1 MAKSSADDLELRRA
15 CDTAM
20 EGTKQKVIL
29 SIRVAKSRGIWGKSG
44 KIGKGQMAKP
54 RVLAVST
61 TTRSYPTP
69 KPTITKPAAP
79 STTSATTTSS
89 SYPFPNLSPSIA
101 NYHKTSTTCHIST
114 ATPAHPT
121 PFAETST
128 AAPTR
133 SRPTNLRQN
142 AKKNVPYNATSFHA
156 STSDPVSEPLSFA
169 VANDDPK
176 WRQAMAEE
184 YLALLKNRTWSLV
197 LKVPGVNVVE
207 CKWLYKLKR
216 DVAGAISRYKARLG
230 LILCRGLLVN
240 RKLYLGHLP
249 RLNTRLLQMQWLKS
263 RGFGLSYVNCM
274 FPLTPRQL
282 CAKEK
287 SQQTGAFLNVLKYS
301 NGGVLEGFDN
311 LRSQSVAPPQW
322 TMRNIDD
329 RNRLLLCILN
339 MSKDILGHLPKVVGI
354 DVVEMALWAKENTPV
369 VSKKRNIQDGP
380 VPAADVIAESDMKV
394 MVEKELVSQ
403 AEEEDMEALL
413 GVYVMGIGEAEAFSE
428 RLKRELHALEA
439 ANVHA
444 ILESEPLVEEVLQG
458 LEAATIAVDD
468 MDEWLGIFN
477 IKLRHMR
484 EDIESIET
492 RNNQLEMQS
501 VNNNALIEELDKLLE
516 KLRIPS
522 EYAACLTGGSFDE
535 ARMLQN
541 IEACEWLTGALRG
554 LEPPNLDPSFANIRA
569 VREKRAELDKLKTT
583 FVRRASEFLRNYFAS
598 LVDFMI
604 GDKTY
609 FSQRGQ
615 LKRPDHADLRF
626 KCRTY
631 ARLLQHL
638 KSLDKNCL
646 GPLRKAYCSSLNLL
660 LRREAREFANELR
673 ASTKA
678 SRNPTVWLEGSSG
691 SNQNVNNADTSTVS
705 DAYAKML
712 TIFIP
717 LLVDESSF
725 FSHFMCFGVSALA
738 PPGSPTNGDKSNDDD
753 LGIMDIDDNETN
765 TKNISELGALNE
777 SLRDLLDGIQED
789 FYAVVDWAYKIDPL
803 RCISM
808 HGITERYISGQK
820 ADAAGYVRLLLDALE
835 ERITAQ
841 FTRFVDEACHQI
853 ERNERNVRQMGV
865 LSYIPRFAT
874 LATRMEQYIQ
884 GQSRDLVDQAYIK
897 FIGVMFATL
906 DKIAQTDPK
915 YADIILLENY
925 AAFQNSLYDLA
936 NVVPTLAKF
945 YHQASESYEQACTR
959 HISVIIY
966 YQFERLFQFA
976 RRIEDLMYTITPE
989 EIPFQ
994 LGLSKMDLRKVVKSS
1009 LSGVDKHIGAMYKKL
1024 QKNLTSEEL
1033 LPSLWDKCKKEF
1045 LDKYDSFAQ
1054 LVAKIYPSE
1063 TIPSI
1068 TEMRDILASM

>member
-15 CDTAM
+15 CETAM
-20 EGTKQKVIL
+20 EGTKQKVVL

-54 RVLAVST
+54 RVLAIT
-61 TTRSYPTP
+61 T
-69 KPTITKPAAP
+69 
-79 STTSATTTSS
+79 
-89 SYPFPNLSPSIA
+89 
-101 NYHKTSTTCHIST
+101 
-114 ATPAHPT
+114 
-121 PFAETST
+121 
-128 AAPTR
+128 
-133 SRPTNLRQN
+133 
-142 AKKNVPYNATSFHA
+142 
-156 STSDPVSEPLSFA
+156 
-169 VANDDPK
+169 
-176 WRQAMAEE
+176 
-184 YLALLKNRTWSLV
+184 
-197 LKVPGVNVVE
+197 
-207 CKWLYKLKR
+207 
-216 DVAGAISRYKARLG
+216 
-230 LILCRGLLVN
+230 
-240 RKLYLGHLP
+240 
-249 RLNTRLLQMQWLKS
+249 
-263 RGFGLSYVNCM
+263 
-274 FPLTPRQL
+274 
-282 CAKEK
+282 KEK
-287 SQQTGAFLNVLKYS
+287 DQQTKAFLNVLKYS
-301 NGGVLEGFDN
+301 NGGVLEPAKLYKLKHLSKVEVLTNDPSGCTFMLGFDN

-329 RNRLLLCILN
+329 RNRLLLFILN
-339 MSKDILGHLPKVVGI
+339 LCKDVLGHLPKVVGI

-380 VPAADVIAESDMKV
+380 GPAADVIAESDMKV
-394 MVEKELVSQ
+394 TVEKELVSQ

-444 ILESEPLVEEVLQG
+444 ILESEPLVDEVLQG

-516 KLRIPS
+516 RLRIPS

-541 IEACEWLTGALRG
+541 IEACEWLTSALNG

-569 VREKRAELDKLKTT
+569 VREKRTELDKLKTT

-604 GDKTY
+604 SDKSY

-678 SRNPTVWLEGSSG
+678 SRNPTVWLEGSGG
-691 SNQNVNNADTSTVS
+691 SNQNVNNADTSQVS

-738 PPGSPTNGDKSNDDD
+738 PPGSPANGDKSNDDD
-753 LGIMDIDDNETN
+753 LGIMDIDDNDTT
-765 TKNISELGALNE
+765 TKNISELEALNE

-808 HGITERYISGQK
+808 HGITEKYISGQK

-835 ERITAQ
+835 GRITAQ

-959 HISVIIY
+959 HISMIIY

-1063 TIPSI
+1063 TIPSV